1 MKSSESDFTRQNSSN
16 LTGHWNGHSM
26 KFKSG
31 NYSGNGHLV
40 TKNRIQGQWSDG
52 TLQSSFKMT
61 KIEPIVMLLW
71 YEIQMDFPKINCY
84 LSDDEIDLT
93 WMIEITFWFNAKNK
107 ILLFIVLK
115 LTKKVL
121 DLIWA

>member
-1 MKSSESDFTRQNSSN
+1 MELRFESDNTFFGSVYLKASESDITRHNPVS

-61 KIEPIVMLLW
+61 KIEPIV
-71 YEIQMDFPKINCY
+71 
-84 LSDDEIDLT
+84 
-93 WMIEITFWFNAKNK
+93 
-107 ILLFIVLK
+107 ILL
-115 LTKKVL
+115 
-121 DLIWA
+121 